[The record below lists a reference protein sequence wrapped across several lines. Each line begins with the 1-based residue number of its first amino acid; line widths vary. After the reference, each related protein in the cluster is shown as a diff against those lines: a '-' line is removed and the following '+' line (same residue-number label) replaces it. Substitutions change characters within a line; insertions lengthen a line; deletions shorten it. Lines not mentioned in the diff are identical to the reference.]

1 MTPAQHWRD
10 RLRESLLSARKSR
23 DTTRDTT
30 RVTAIRSA
38 LSAID
43 NAETPQADQTDT
55 RIGGAIA
62 GAVSGVGST
71 EVARRALSD
80 AEIRGLIQAEVDERL
95 TAADEYIANGRH
107 ERASELQSQ
116 AAVLTRALSQPNA
129 GGCLSPVAR

>member
-10 RLRESLLSARKSR
+10 HLRESLLSARKSR
-23 DTTRDTT
+23 DTAS
-30 RVTAIRSA
+30 VTAIRSA

-71 EVARRALSD
+71 EVARRTLSD
-80 AEIRGLIQAEVDERL
+80 GEIRGLIQAEVDERL
-95 TAADEYIANGRH
+95 TAADQYIANGHRQ
-107 ERASELQSQ
+107 RAADLQAQ
-116 AAVLTRALSQPNA
+116 AAILTQVLGQTPE
-129 GGCLSPVAR
+129 VV

>member
-23 DTTRDTT
+23 DTAG
-30 RVTAIRSA
+30 VAAIRSA

-55 RIGGAIA
+55 RIGGPIA

-71 EVARRALSD
+71 EVARKILSD
-80 AEIRGLIQAEVDERL
+80 AEIRDLIRAEVDERL
-95 TAADEYIANGRH
+95 SAADQYTANGRL
-107 ERASELQSQ
+107 ERASDLRSQ
-116 AAVLTRALSQPNA
+116 AAVLTQVLSQTPE
-129 GGCLSPVAR
+129 VV

>member
-1 MTPAQHWRD
+1 MTPAELWRD
-10 RLRESLLSARKSR
+10 RLRESLLSARKAR
-23 DTTRDTT
+23 DTNRTA
-30 RVTAIRSA
+30 AIRSA

-71 EVARRALSD
+71 EVARRVLSD
-80 AEIRGLIQAEVDERL
+80 DEVRDLLRAEIDERL
-95 TAADEYIANGRH
+95 SAASGYIANGHH

-116 AAVLTRALSQPNA
+116 AAVLAQVLGQPPE
-129 GGCLSPVAR
+129 GV

>member
-23 DTTRDTT
+23 DATS
-30 RVTAIRSA
+30 VTAIRSA

-55 RIGGAIA
+55 RIGGPIA

-80 AEIRGLIQAEVDERL
+80 AEIRGLIQTEVDERL
-95 TAADEYIANGRH
+95 TAADQYIANGH
-107 ERASELQSQ
+107 HQRAADLQSE
-116 AAVLTRALSQPNA
+116 ASVLTQVLSQTPE
-129 GGCLSPVAR
+129 VV

>member
-23 DTTRDTT
+23 DTAS
-30 RVTAIRSA
+30 VTAIRSA

-43 NAETPQADQTDT
+43 NAETPHADQLDT
-55 RIGGAIA
+55 RIGGPIA

-80 AEIRGLIQAEVDERL
+80 AEIRGLIQAEVDELL
-95 TAADEYIANGRH
+95 TAADEYIANGHH
-107 ERASELQSQ
+107 ERAADLQSQ
-116 AAVLTRALSQPNA
+116 AAVLTLALSQTPE
-129 GGCLSPVAR
+129 VV

>member
-1 MTPAQHWRD
+1 MTPAELWRD
-10 RLRESLLSARKSR
+10 RLRESLLSARKAR
-23 DTTRDTT
+23 DTNRTA
-30 RVTAIRSA
+30 AIRSA

-71 EVARRALSD
+71 EVARRVLSD
-80 AEIRGLIQAEVDERL
+80 DEVRDLLRAEIDERL
-95 TAADEYIANGRH
+95 SAASGYIANGHH

-116 AAVLTRALSQPNA
+116 AAVLAQVLGQPQE
-129 GGCLSPVAR
+129 GV

>member
-1 MTPAQHWRD
+1 MTPAELWRD

-23 DTTRDTT
+23 DTNRTA
-30 RVTAIRSA
+30 AIRSA

-55 RIGGAIA
+55 RIGGRIA

-71 EVARRALSD
+71 EVARRVLSD
-80 AEIRGLIQAEVDERL
+80 DEIRGLIQAEVDERL
-95 TAADEYIANGRH
+95 TAADEYIANGHH

-116 AAVLTRALSQPNA
+116 AAALAQVLGQPPE
-129 GGCLSPVAR
+129 GV

>member
-10 RLRESLLSARKSR
+10 RLRASLLVARKSR
-23 DTTRDTT
+23 DTVS
-30 RVTAIRSA
+30 VTAIRSA

-43 NAETPQADQTDT
+43 NAEMPQADQTDT

-80 AEIRGLIQAEVDERL
+80 AEIRALVQAEVDERR
-95 TAADEYIANGRH
+95 TAAAEYIANGH
-107 ERASELQSQ
+107 HDRAADLQLQ
-116 AAVLTRALSQPNA
+116 AAFLTQLLDQTPE
-129 GGCLSPVAR
+129 GV

>member
-23 DTTRDTT
+23 DTISTA
-30 RVTAIRSA
+30 AIRSA

-43 NAETPQADQTDT
+43 NAETPRADQTDT
-55 RIGGAIA
+55 RIGGSIA

-95 TAADEYIANGRH
+95 TAADEYNANGHH
-107 ERASELQSQ
+107 ERASDLRSQ
-116 AAVLTRALSQPNA
+116 AAVLSQTL
-129 GGCLSPVAR
+129 CSVDRR

>member
-10 RLRESLLSARKSR
+10 RLRESLLAARKSR
-23 DTTRDTT
+23 DTVS
-30 RVTAIRSA
+30 VTAIRSA

-71 EVARRALSD
+71 EVARRVLSD
-80 AEIRGLIQAEVDERL
+80 AEIRSLIQAEVDERAS
-95 TAADEYIANGRH
+95 AADQFDAAGHPKRAAGLRQEIATLR
-107 ERASELQSQ
+107 RLLIATPYVPDT
-116 AAVLTRALSQPNA
+116 AP
-129 GGCLSPVAR
+129 SPDNS